1 MKGLPYVMCF
11 FAIMNDIGLKMIN
24 FKKILFLFLL
34 LLVEL
39 PIQAQ
44 NLRRRLDELVADPMF
59 ETSQLGM
66 MVWDLTD
73 DALLYEYNARHAMR
87 PASTMKLLTAI
98 TALDRLGANYR
109 MGTSLYCQG
118 NVDQH
123 TLRGDL
129 ILVGE
134 MDPLFDTLGLRMFV
148 DSLQRMGIDTICGN
162 IVTDCS
168 FKDTLMWGEG
178 WCWDDKNP
186 TLSPLLLN
194 GKDDVTEWFVTKLT
208 NAGLCLDSIGFTT
221 GRPSDTAR
229 LVCRCEHGIDQML
242 PQMMKE
248 SDNFYAECL
257 YYQIAASYGK
267 KPASAVHAQTLEK
280 QLMSR
285 LGLKGNNYRLA
296 DGSGLSLYNYLSAEI
311 VTRLLRYAWR
321 TDSIRETLLQ
331 ALPIAG
337 EEGTLAYRMTN
348 TAAAGNVRAKTGTL
362 TGVTSLAGYLITAND
377 HVLCF
382 CIFVQGVMKASEG
395 RAFQDRVCA
404 ALCEP

>member
-1 MKGLPYVMCF
+1 MKKTLS
-11 FAIMNDIGLKMIN
+11 
-24 FKKILFLFLL
+24 LFLL
-34 LLVEL
+34 FLLVM
-39 PIQAQ
+39 PFQAQ
-44 NLRRRLDELVADPMF
+44 NLRQRINALVSDPMF

-73 DALLYEYNARHAMR
+73 DALLYEHNARHAMR

-98 TALDRLGANYR
+98 TALDYLGADYR

-118 NVDQH
+118 DVDQH
-123 TLRGDL
+123 TLHGDL

-134 MDPLFDTLGLRMFV
+134 MDPLFDTIGICIFI
-148 DSLQRMGIDTICGN
+148 DSLQRMGIDTIRGN
-162 IVTDCS
+162 IVTDYS

-178 WCWDDKNP
+178 WCWDDPNP

-194 GKDDVTEWFVTKLT
+194 NNNDMIELFVAKLT
-208 NAGLCLDSIGFTT
+208 NASICLDSIGFAK
-221 GRPSDTAR
+221 GKPSDTAR
-229 LVCRCEHGIDQML
+229 LVCRYEHSINQLL

-248 SDNFYAECL
+248 SDNLYAECL
-257 YYQIAASYGK
+257 YYQLAASLGK
-267 KPASAVHAQTLEK
+267 KPASATHAQAIEK
-280 QLMSR
+280 QLLNR

-321 TDSIRETLLQ
+321 TDSIRESLLQ

-337 EEGTLAYRMTN
+337 EDGTLANRMTK
-348 TAAAGNVRAKTGTL
+348 TAAARNVRAKTGTL
-362 TGVTSLAGYLITAND
+362 SGVTSLAGYLTTANG

-382 CIFVQGVMKASEG
+382 CIFNQGVMKLSEG

-404 ALCEP
+404 VLCEP